1 MRKSTSVLMLL
12 FAIIF
17 MMTSCSSNPLKSQTK
32 SISSQL
38 PLKFADWASV
48 TEANFDKSDNAVNLV
63 LDIKDNGRI
72 NMDLINQEKGDLATG
87 MALFFYGPKG
97 SLQSMA
103 SSLVSNKGALSF
115 TFRDAKSKK
124 TVTTIVSADQ
134 VTRLLG
140 SGQVP
145 PLDELKGKV
154 AIGNLTAPNDFDDF
168 NKLGQMKVTRDN
180 LEVTLLVSPKAFR
193 ADLDPKALKN
203 YIAQDVLVDIDL
215 KQFTALAAKAGIG
228 AIFDYTN
235 ASTGKKLTTGFS
247 KDELLENE
255 GR

>member
-12 FAIIF
+12 FAIIL

-97 SLQSMA
+97 S
-103 SSLVSNKGALSF
+103 
-115 TFRDAKSKK
+115 SKFPF
-124 TVTTIVSADQ
+124 
-134 VTRLLG
+134 LH
-140 SGQVP
+140 
-145 PLDELKGKV
+145 
-154 AIGNLTAPNDFDDF
+154 
-168 NKLGQMKVTRDN
+168 
-180 LEVTLLVSPKAFR
+180 
-193 ADLDPKALKN
+193 
-203 YIAQDVLVDIDL
+203 
-215 KQFTALAAKAGIG
+215 
-228 AIFDYTN
+228 
-235 ASTGKKLTTGFS
+235 
-247 KDELLENE
+247 
-255 GR
+255 